1 MDLVTHQRSLWP
13 SAAGLTSCQTVAY
26 EFYPS
31 GLSTT
36 FGCICPSLSST
47 MDVCTNRFCWGHQ
60 CPRVSGRYTLSQASP
75 GDCNALTRRRS
86 SSQQSPFL
94 ERRLVKETGAACQA
108 PAGHLPAHLVLEL
121 HWFSQLLCF
130 LASPAPWRPKAA
142 ALPRRSYQGR
152 RPSSSKDVL

>member
-1 MDLVTHQRSLWP
+1 MGLPGYLGSSEGLQVTEEPPL
-13 SAAGLTSCQTVAY
+13 SACAQPG
-26 EFYPS
+26 

-36 FGCICPSLSST
+36 FSCICPSLSSSL
-47 MDVCTNRFCWGHQ
+47 DVYPNGFCWGHQ

-75 GDCNALTRRRS
+75 GDCNALTRRS
-86 SSQQSPFL
+86 PSQQNPSL

-152 RPSSSKDVL
+152 RPSFSKDVL